1 MIKLINKS
9 IVKTL
14 LILIIGL
21 LLMKYFD
28 LSQFIYTEKIDGIEK
43 VEEIKRDND
52 RLIDKFKKSNLN
64 K

>member
-9 IVKTL
+9 ILKTL
-14 LILIIGL
+14 FILIIAIV
-21 LLMKYFD
+21 LMKYFD

-43 VEEIKRDND
+43 AEEIKRDNNK
-52 RLIDKFKKSNLN
+52 LIDKLKNSNLN

>member
-9 IVKTL
+9 ILKTL
-14 LILIIGL
+14 FILIIAIV
-21 LLMKYFD
+21 LMKYFD

-43 VEEIKRDND
+43 VEEIKRDNNK
-52 RLIDKFKKSNLN
+52 LIDKLKNSNLN